1 MSPVN
6 IETSFFFYYLYSD
19 VTRIKAMILL
29 LKLYDLHDSCEFCD
43 LYTVRRRRPTHDKY
57 YKIYKTLCIST
68 NTSYLIIKFLLLIFI
83 NFYYQNVCTITDCR
97 SNINYILYGRMCI
110 YVNESQI
117 CETNCPHVQSCSYA
131 RGIYSRAKNNNM

>member
-6 IETSFFFYYLYSD
+6 IETSFFFNLLYSD

-57 YKIYKTLCIST
+57 YKIYKILCIST
-68 NTSYLIIKFLLLIFI
+68 NTSYLIIKFLLIFI
-83 NFYYQNVCTITDCR
+83 IKMF
-97 SNINYILYGRMCI
+97 
-110 YVNESQI
+110 
-117 CETNCPHVQSCSYA
+117 VQ
-131 RGIYSRAKNNNM
+131 